1 MTRENVHL
9 IRRKIQQP
17 PLPDRAVARPRLTA
31 LLDDALHRHQTVQI
45 LGTAGSGK
53 TTAVRQY
60 LAATGRRVAWLSLD
74 DTDCASGRL
83 LTYLEA
89 ALASAV
95 PEVAGTV
102 ASALAAGIP
111 HAETAGLLAEATDRA
126 ALATG
131 TSDSW
136 QNGTKNGATDSV
148 TNGGDDDADV
158 ELVLVLDEVERLSGS
173 PAALAV
179 LDGLLRYAPEG
190 LRFLL
195 VSRRAVRLAQAPVPR
210 TGPGGPPAVVG
221 EADLALT
228 PAEADQVIA
237 GLPGPSR
244 DVEQLLRVTRGWVT
258 GMCFLAETP
267 AADDDA
273 WPSHDTE
280 PLSAYISQ
288 QLLGGLTEDQR
299 AFLIGTSV
307 LDVVTVQRAEA
318 LGFPNAARTLTALR
332 AHQLP
337 AIWEA
342 RPPAMRLHLC
352 FRDCLMQQL
361 EEYGDVQARTARLA
375 AAELLGAEGRHE
387 EATEAFLALGD
398 TAAALRHAVE
408 AIEDVIER
416 GDHEVAERWL
426 DQLAYADSAGSSP
439 LTTAELMLAV
449 GSEDYRRGVRIAD
462 QLHELGERNAIA
474 SRSSRAA
481 AMMAWSYYH
490 ACRVEDLEQL
500 LRLAPPGDDIEAVHY
515 LASLVDSRDRGRTP
529 PSAVGVPAEGLIAR
543 AHYWR
548 GRLNDVLASTDSRWA
563 GAVSGPWRI
572 AALRAL
578 GRLDE
583 ADRLLR
589 ATVERGVVTAGLS
602 AVVGVELCA
611 ELGQEERARAF
622 LTEGREIARRN
633 GSLVWDMFSMLAE
646 AKLELRLCRDP
657 QRARRVL
664 DDLEALPYAR
674 SYQSTGEQLDT
685 LYGFALL
692 GRATPA
698 DNAEAVL
705 RLRRA
710 VASMHEAD
718 RILELCAAA
727 VYLAEAEWRTDDP
740 DAADRAA
747 DLALAT
753 ADRLG
758 TRHALLD
765 ALRAFPGV
773 LSRRLDGLSDA
784 DSPWH
789 SLGRPLLATATT
801 RPRPAQAREPLPAA
815 EKASAAVEFHDLGPT
830 RLLIDG
836 KPRRPRITKSY
847 ELLSLLLTTPER
859 TVPRATALDALF
871 DSRSDNS
878 ARAYLRQAI
887 HHLRLVL
894 PDEEALRLEDGTI
907 SLAGAARVTTHT
919 EEFTSRIAAAAESGG
934 HQRLTHLTSA
944 LTTATHGP
952 YLPHAT
958 SAWAEERRAELTRLI
973 LDVTTDAAEL
983 AWQLDEP
990 HTALTLA
997 EQALQKDPYRES
1009 MWRLLMRITGAL
1021 GQYDEV
1027 IHHYRRC
1034 GLTLQEISTS
1044 PSSATRRLLAELRHA

>member
-1 MTRENVHL
+1 MNRENVHL
-9 IRRKIQQP
+9 IRRKIQPP

-31 LLDDALHRHQTVQI
+31 LIDDALRGHQTVQI

-60 LAATGRRVAWLSLD
+60 LATAGSRVAWLSLD

-89 ALASAV
+89 ALATAV
-95 PEVAGTV
+95 PEIEGTV

-111 HAETAGLLAEATDRA
+111 HAEAAGLLSEATDQA
-126 ALATG
+126 APGPEGNDAPA
-131 TSDSW
+131 SPM
-136 QNGTKNGATDSV
+136 NGSNGCP
-148 TNGGDDDADV
+148 G
-158 ELVLVLDEVERLSGS
+158 LVLVLDEVERLSDS

-179 LDGLLRYAPEG
+179 IDGLLRYAPEG

-195 VSRRAVRLAQAPVPR
+195 VSRRAVRLGHAPVPR
-210 TGPGGPPAVVG
+210 TVPGAPPTVIG

-228 PAEADQVIA
+228 LAEADQVIA

-244 DVEQLLRVTRGWVT
+244 DVDQLLRVTRGWVT
-258 GMCFLAETP
+258 GVCFLAEAP
-267 AADDDA
+267 AAGDGT

-280 PLSAYISQ
+280 PLSAYMSQ
-288 QLLGGLTEDQR
+288 QLLDGLTEDQR
-299 AFLIGTSV
+299 TFLIGTSV
-307 LDVVTVQRAEA
+307 LDVVTAQRAEA
-318 LGFPNAARTLTALR
+318 LGFTDAARTLATLR
-332 AHQLP
+332 THQLP
-337 AIWEA
+337 AVWEA

-352 FRDCLMQQL
+352 FRDCLVQQL
-361 EEYGDVQARTARLA
+361 DEYGDVRARTARLT

-398 TAAALRHAVE
+398 AAALPHAVE

-426 DQLAYADSAGSSP
+426 DQLAYADHAGSSP

-449 GSEDYRRGVRIAD
+449 GREDYRRGVRIAD
-462 QLHELGERNAIA
+462 QLHRLGERDAIA
-474 SRSSRAA
+474 SRSTRAA

-490 ACRVEDLEQL
+490 ACRVDDLEQM

-515 LASLVDSRDRGRTP
+515 LASLVDSRDRGRIP
-529 PSAVGVPAEGLIAR
+529 PSVVGVPAEGLIAR

-548 GRLNDVLASTDSRWA
+548 GRLDDVLASTDSRWA
-563 GAVSGPWRI
+563 GVVSGPWRI

-578 GRLDE
+578 GRLEE
-583 ADRLLR
+583 ADLLLR
-589 ATVERGVVTAGLS
+589 ATIERGVVTAGLS
-602 AVVGVELCA
+602 AVVGVELSA

-622 LTEGREIARRN
+622 LTEGRAIARRN

-657 QRARRVL
+657 RRARLIL

-674 SYQSTGEQLDT
+674 SYQSTGEQLDA

-692 GRATPA
+692 GLGTPA
-698 DNAEAVL
+698 DDAEALL

-710 VASMHEAD
+710 VASMDEAD

-727 VYLAEAEWRTDDP
+727 VYLAEAEWRAGDP
-740 DAADRAA
+740 DAADSAA
-747 DLALAT
+747 DLALAI
-753 ADRLG
+753 AERLS
-758 TRHALLD
+758 TRHALLG

-773 LSRRLDGLSDA
+773 LSRRLDGLTDA

-789 SLGRPLLATATT
+789 SLGRTLLTTATA
-801 RPRPAQAREPLPAA
+801 RPVSAQPREPLPAA
-815 EKASAAVEFHDLGPT
+815 EGAPVVEFHDLGPT
-830 RLLIDG
+830 RLLVDG
-836 KPRRPRITKSY
+836 EVRRPRIAKSY
-847 ELLSLLLTTPER
+847 ELMGLLLAAPER
-859 TVPRATALDALF
+859 TVTRTAALDALF

-878 ARAYLRQAI
+878 VRAYLRQAV
-887 HHLRLVL
+887 HQLRLVL
-894 PDEEALRLEDGTI
+894 PDEEAVRLEEGRI
-907 SLAGAARVTTHT
+907 SLTGACRVTTYT
-919 EEFTSRIAAAAESGG
+919 EEFTGLVAAAATAGG
-934 HQRLTHLTSA
+934 DRRLARLTSA
-944 LTTATHGP
+944 LAVAAHGP
-952 YLPHAT
+952 YLPRVT
-958 SAWAEERRAELTRLI
+958 SAWAERRRAELARLA
-973 LDVTTDAAEL
+973 LDVSTEAAEL
-983 AWQLDEP
+983 AWRLDQP
-990 HTALTLA
+990 QTAFALA
-997 EQALQKDPYRES
+997 EQALEADPYRES

-1034 GLTLQEISTS
+1034 GLALEEVSAT
-1044 PSSATRRLLAELRHA
+1044 PSSATRRLLTELRHG

>member
-9 IRRKIQQP
+9 IRRKIQLP
-17 PLPDRAVARPRLTA
+17 PLPDRAVARPRLTD

-111 HAETAGLLAEATDRA
+111 HAETAGLLAEATDQA
-126 ALATG
+126 ALAKG

-148 TNGGDDDADV
+148 AHGADDDADV
-158 ELVLVLDEVERLSGS
+158 ELVLVLDEVERLGGS

-179 LDGLLRYAPEG
+179 LDGLLRYAPES

-195 VSRRAVRLAQAPVPR
+195 VSRRAVRLGQAPVPR
-210 TGPGGPPAVVG
+210 TGPGGPPAVIG

-228 PAEADQVIA
+228 RAEADQVIA

-258 GMCFLAETP
+258 GVCFLADTP

-288 QLLGGLTEDQR
+288 QLLDGLTEDQR
-299 AFLIGTSV
+299 DFLIGTSV
-307 LDVVTVQRAEA
+307 LDVVTVPRAEA
-318 LGFPNAARTLTALR
+318 LGFPDAARTLTALR

-337 AIWEA
+337 AVWEA

-352 FRDCLMQQL
+352 FRDCLVQQL
-361 EEYGDVQARTARLA
+361 DEYGAVRARAARLT

-387 EATEAFLALGD
+387 EAAEAFISLGD
-398 TAAALRHAVE
+398 TAAALPHAVE

-426 DQLAYADSAGSSP
+426 DQLAYADSASSSP

-449 GSEDYRRGVRIAD
+449 GREDYRRGVRIAD
-462 QLHELGERNAIA
+462 QLHQLGERDAIA
-474 SRSSRAA
+474 SRSTRAA

-490 ACRVEDLEQL
+490 ACRVDDLERL

-563 GAVSGPWRI
+563 GVVSGPWRI

-589 ATVERGVVTAGLS
+589 AAVERGVVTAGLS
-602 AVVGVELCA
+602 AVVGVELSA
-611 ELGQEERARAF
+611 ELGQEKRARAF
-622 LTEGREIARRN
+622 LTEGRAIARRN

-646 AKLELRLCRDP
+646 AKLELRLCRNP
-657 QRARRVL
+657 RRARRVL
-664 DDLEALPYAR
+664 DELEALPYAR
-674 SYQSTGEQLDT
+674 SYQSTGEQLDA

-692 GRATPA
+692 GCGTPA
-698 DNAEAVL
+698 DDAEALL

-710 VASMHEAD
+710 VVSMHEAD

-727 VYLAEAEWRTDDP
+727 VYLAEAEWRAGDP

-753 ADRLG
+753 AYRLG
-758 TRHALLD
+758 TRHALLG

-773 LSRRLDGLSDA
+773 LSRRLDGLTDT
-784 DSPWH
+784 DSSWH
-789 SLGRPLLATATT
+789 SLGRPLLSTSA
-801 RPRPAQAREPLPAA
+801 RPQLAEVREPLPTA
-815 EKASAAVEFHDLGPT
+815 ERTSAVVEFHDLGST
-830 RLLIDG
+830 RLLVDG
-836 KPRRPRITKSY
+836 ELRRPRIAKSY
-847 ELLSLLLTTPER
+847 ELMGLLLAAPER
-859 TVPRATALDALF
+859 TVTRTAALDALF

-878 ARAYLRQAI
+878 ARAYLRQAV

-894 PDEEALRLEDGTI
+894 PDEDALRLEDGTI
-907 SLAGAARVTTHT
+907 SLAGAAQVTTYT
-919 EEFTSRIAAAAESGG
+919 DEFTGWVATAAETGG
-934 HQRLTHLTSA
+934 EQRLTRLTSA
-944 LTTATHGP
+944 LAVAAHGP
-952 YLPHAT
+952 YLPRAT
-958 SAWAEERRAELTRLI
+958 SAWAEKRRADLARLV

-983 AWQLDEP
+983 AWRLDTP
-990 HTALTLA
+990 QTALALA
-997 EQALQKDPYRES
+997 EQALEGDPYRES
-1009 MWRLLMRITGAL
+1009 MWRLLMRIAGAL

-1027 IHHYRRC
+1027 ITHYRRC
-1034 GLTLQEISTS
+1034 GLALEEVSAS
-1044 PSSATRRLLAELRHA
+1044 PSSATRRLLAELRHG